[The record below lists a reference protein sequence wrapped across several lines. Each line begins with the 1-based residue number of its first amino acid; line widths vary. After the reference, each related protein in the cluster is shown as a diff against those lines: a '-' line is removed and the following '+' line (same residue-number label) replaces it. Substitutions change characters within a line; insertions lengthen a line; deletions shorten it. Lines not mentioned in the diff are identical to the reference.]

1 MMRHHEAGRHVACRK
16 ILLLVTEDWFV
27 LSHFKPLLATLRET
41 AHEVVV
47 ATRSSGRVSEIAA
60 LGARVV
66 PFDFRRS
73 SLQPLQ
79 QAATVGRLARLIA
92 AERPDVLHVVAMQPM
107 VLASLALRFVEV
119 PRVVMHLTG
128 LGFLAISAS
137 RAARLI
143 RPAAFAAL
151 AAVMRRKSSWLLA
164 ENPDDVAYMAENGAD
179 AHERIT
185 ILGGAGID
193 PDAYPPAPPAA
204 NDIPVAAF
212 VGRMIRSKGLD
223 TLVAAQRLLA
233 AERVPLAITLYGK
246 SDSDN
251 PDAIPAADI
260 ERWQADGLVAWHG
273 HVTDIRAVWATS
285 DIAVLPAI
293 TREGMPRSVLEAA
306 SSARAL
312 VVTDVPGCRHFVRD
326 GIEGFVVPPG
336 DPVAL
341 AGALTRLAAEPAL
354 RIRLGE
360 AARAR
365 LLEGFTIRHVQAGIH
380 AAYQRLLGPAHGPA
394 PWHAHGARST
404 DGR

>member
-1 MMRHHEAGRHVACRK
+1 MTRHLEAGRHAACRR
-16 ILLLVTEDWFV
+16 ILLLVTEDWFA
-27 LSHFKPLLATLRET
+27 LSHFKPLIATLREI

-47 ATRSSGRVSEIAA
+47 ATRSSGRVSEIAS
-60 LGARVV
+60 LGVRVV
-66 PFDFRRS
+66 PFDLRRA
-73 SLQPLQ
+73 SLQPLE

-107 VLASLALRFVEV
+107 VLASLALRLVRV

-151 AAVMRRKSSWLLA
+151 GSVAKRSSTWLLA
-164 ENPDDVAYMAENGAD
+164 ENPDDVAYMVENGAD
-179 AHERIT
+179 AGSRVT

-193 PDAYPPAPPAA
+193 PDAFAPAPPPA
-204 NDIPVAAF
+204 NDPPVAAF

-223 TLVAAQRLLA
+223 TLVAAQRQLT
-233 AERVPLAITLYGK
+233 AEGVPLAVTLYGK
-246 SDSDN
+246 SDADN
-251 PDAIPAADI
+251 PESIPPAEI
-260 ERWQADGLVAWHG
+260 ERWQAQGLVSWHG
-273 HVTDIRAVWATS
+273 HVSDIRAVWRES

-306 SSARAL
+306 ASARPL

-336 DPVAL
+336 EPAPLATVLARL
-341 AGALTRLAAEPAL
+341 AGDPGL
-354 RIRLGE
+354 RVRLGQ

-365 LLEGFTIRHVQAGIH
+365 VLDGFTVHHVQAGIH
-380 AAYQRLLGPAHGPA
+380 TAYQHLLAPSHGPT
-394 PWHAHGARST
+394 PWHPHAAR
-404 DGR
+404 G

>member
-1 MMRHHEAGRHVACRK
+1 MMRRHEAGRHVACRK

-47 ATRSSGRVSEIAA
+47 ATRSSGRVSEIAT

-164 ENPDDVAYMAENGAD
+164 ENPDDVAYMVENGAD
-179 AHERIT
+179 PTDRVT

-193 PDAYPPAPPAA
+193 PDAYPPAPPPA
-204 NDIPVAAF
+204 NDVPVAAF

-223 TLVAAQRLLA
+223 TLVAARRLLA

-246 SDSDN
+246 SDPDN
-251 PDAIPAADI
+251 PDAIAAAEI
-260 ERWQADGLVAWHG
+260 ERWQADGLVTWHG
-273 HVTDIRAVWATS
+273 HVSDIRAVWAAS

-306 SSARAL
+306 ASARAL

-326 GIEGFVVPPG
+326 GIEGFLVPPG
-336 DPVAL
+336 DAVAL
-341 AGALTRLAAEPAL
+341 AGALARLAADRAL
-354 RIRLGE
+354 RIRLGA

-365 LLEGFTIRHVQAGIH
+365 VLDGFTIAHVQAGIH
-380 AAYQRLLGPAHGPA
+380 TAYQRLLGPAHGPA